1 LYSKI
6 FHLKNK
12 KEISKAGRPIT
23 YQIISNKATTIMLF
37 QMGSLN
43 KLKIEIKLF
52 KLTFMNI
59 FVAVNTKKTIFKK
72 NY

>member
-1 LYSKI
+1 
-6 FHLKNK
+6 
-12 KEISKAGRPIT
+12 
-23 YQIISNKATTIMLF
+23 
-37 QMGSLN
+37 MGSLN